1 MLETTDPSLLSV
13 ALRMVWGLL
22 IVLGILLVIYAF
34 MRKRLSFLKNNQNSE
49 IKIKE
54 IRHIVPKKSLCLV
67 EVGGQEFLL
76 GIGTENITLL
86 SAITKTP
93 PQDSFQKTLAS
104 VENEHEPQKN

>member
-1 MLETTDPSLLSV
+1 MLETTDPTLLSV

-22 IVLGILLVIYAF
+22 IVLGILLVIYAL

-54 IRHIVPKKSLCLV
+54 IRHIMLKKSLCLV

-86 SAITKTP
+86 SALTKSS
-93 PQDSFQKTLAS
+93 PQDSFQETLAS
-104 VENEHEPQKN
+104 MENEHVSPTN